1 MKNRF
6 LKLITCAIFL
16 ISLFYCSNLAFAATA
31 KEQFTGS
38 LEKSGKGT
46 GHLDTNGA
54 ATGFLKDKTLA
65 QAIGSVV
72 GIALSLLGV
81 FFLVL
86 IIYAGYTWMV
96 ARGNAPEVEKA
107 KSTIINATMG
117 LLVVLGAYGITTFIA
132 STFFN

>member
-6 LKLITCAIFL
+6 LKIITCSIFL
-16 ISLFYCSNLAFAATA
+16 ISLFYCSNIAFAQSA
-31 KEQFTGS
+31 KDQFKSSLDKTGI
-38 LEKSGKGT
+38 GT
-46 GHLDTNGA
+46 GHLDANA
-54 ATGFLKDKTLA
+54 KETGFLKDKTLT

-107 KSTIINATMG
+107 KNTIINATMG
-117 LLVVLGAYGITTFIA
+117 LLIVLGAYGITTFIA

>member
-6 LKLITCAIFL
+6 LKIITCSIFL
-16 ISLFYCSNLAFAATA
+16 ISLFYCSNLAFAQKAND
-31 KEQFTGS
+31 QFKSSLKGTGI
-38 LEKSGKGT
+38 GT
-46 GHLDTNGA
+46 GHLDTDGA
-54 ATGFLKDKTLA
+54 ETGFLKNKTLA